1 MHVRVHIQCLGL
13 LMYSA
18 FVGGRGVN
26 LVNLVDNMS
35 TIYVILNLTI
45 QSISVLMKVKGF
57 KLGDF

>member
-18 FVGGRGVN
+18 IVGGRGVN